1 MKDTI
6 LISGFPGTGKTYFFN
21 NTTLDVL
28 DSDSS
33 TFDKKDFPAN
43 YIKHIKENIGE
54 VDMILISSHEDVRY
68 ELEQSGLGFN
78 LVYPA
83 KELKNEYIQRFKD
96 RNNDSD
102 FIQLLDD
109 NWENWIDDMKYQDGC
124 RHIILNSGEYLS
136 DIFTQFKPY
145 NPKQWTINTSHYKT
159 SGIIKAETEEE
170 ARKVFLKKYD
180 EYTDEDIKY
189 CRPTGRYNYSTT
201 GYGIF
206 SLMGW
211 FYASGRVEIYDRED
225 ESGYAIDEG
234 SYWVPLE
241 DEGKVRDF
249 LDDLETSKPME
260 IRVGHFEECQQA
272 VSEETGV
279 PVDKLHDREE
289 VKKFSDKK
297 HQEYLDGLSDEDR
310 KHLEEKYG
318 EIK

>member
-206 SLMGW
+206 SLHGF
-211 FYASGRVEIYDRED
+211 FYASGRIEVYDREND
-225 ESGYAIDEG
+225 TGYAADEG
-234 SYWVPLE
+234 TYWIPLK
-241 DEGKVRDF
+241 DEGKLRDF
-249 LDDLETSKPME
+249 FDDLETDMPIKLSLGNMNQIDKAVADE
-260 IRVGHFEECQQA
+260 VG
-272 VSEETGV
+272 VS
-279 PVDKLHDREE
+279 VDKLDGEDVRKEFME
-289 VKKFSDKK
+289 KK
-297 HQEYLDGLSDEDR
+297 HQEYLDRLDKFRWDGNNE
-310 KHLEEKYG
+310 
-318 EIK
+318 